1 MQAGRHLGIANVN
14 DQITQSQSVG
24 LLPMP
29 RSGSRLDPINENNNA
44 NPIMHDVVAPTITNH
59 NLGATGPGNQNFNK
73 NITSNLSSNRTG
85 LAGRGLGGV
94 GGSIISSSG
103 IN

>member
-1 MQAGRHLGIANVN
+1 MQAGRHMGIANVN

-24 LLPMP
+24 LLPML
-29 RSGSRLDPINENNNA
+29 RSGSRLDPINETSNA
-44 NPIMHDVVAPTITNH
+44 NPIMHDVIAPAIS
-59 NLGATGPGNQNFNK
+59 NLGGAGNQNFNNK
-73 NITSNLSSNRTG
+73 NNLNNRAVLG
-85 LAGRGLGGV
+85 GRGLGGV

>member
-1 MQAGRHLGIANVN
+1 
-14 DQITQSQSVG
+14 
-24 LLPMP
+24 
-29 RSGSRLDPINENNNA
+29 
-44 NPIMHDVVAPTITNH
+44 MHDVVGPSLNNH
-59 NLGATGPGNQNFNK
+59 SHGTGNQNFNK